1 MLPTK
6 RFRCIKMALK
16 IFEIYNEE
24 IKNEVL
30 ICPLKHPLIY
40 YGWSEISIETEKLP
54 IIGNISD
61 KISESS
67 KIYFKDVPIGFRDN
81 NNNIVTNILLHE
93 SNMMKEPYTSIK
105 NQLEEEIKAKGLSLE
120 PFIDD
125 LKDDDLYNNVLNY
138 IFTKDKTPLNNTPY
152 ENIIEN
158 ILSDL
163 QENEDIVRTY
173 PHLKFI
179 LNALKGS

>member
-1 MLPTK
+1 
-6 RFRCIKMALK
+6 
-16 IFEIYNEE
+16 
-24 IKNEVL
+24 
-30 ICPLKHPLIY
+30 
-40 YGWSEISIETEKLP
+40 
-54 IIGNISD
+54 
-61 KISESS
+61 
-67 KIYFKDVPIGFRDN
+67 
-81 NNNIVTNILLHE
+81 
-93 SNMMKEPYTSIK
+93 MKEPYTSIK

-120 PFIDD
+120 TFIDD